1 MRVRVTVAA
10 IVVVIMIVIMRMM
23 MAMAMGVLMG
33 MRVAMLVLMVVIMVM
48 MVQPL
53 ARARAA
59 RILAEHQR
67 LDGHRNGIGGI
78 ADAAEIDVVEVP
90 QDYAVDCEKLAL
102 HVHLVAQDVAKR
114 LSDVAV
120 EHDVDRLPA
129 RDEGFEGAANS
140 RGVRGEPL
148 VGRYALHAEGERNLA
163 LLLDV

>member
-33 MRVAMLVLMVVIMVM
+33 MRVAMLVFMVMVVIMVM

-90 QDYAVDCEKLAL
+90 QDYAVDCEKL
-102 HVHLVAQDVAKR
+102 
-114 LSDVAV
+114 
-120 EHDVDRLPA
+120 
-129 RDEGFEGAANS
+129 
-140 RGVRGEPL
+140 
-148 VGRYALHAEGERNLA
+148 
-163 LLLDV
+163 